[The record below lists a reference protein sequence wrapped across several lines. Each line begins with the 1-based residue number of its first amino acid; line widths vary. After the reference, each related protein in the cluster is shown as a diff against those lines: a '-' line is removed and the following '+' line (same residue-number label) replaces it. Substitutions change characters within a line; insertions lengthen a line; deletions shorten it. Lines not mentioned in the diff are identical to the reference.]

1 MAKQLPLSE
10 FHKSN
15 GAAFGERD
23 SWSVPLHFGNP
34 QAEYDAVRHH
44 VGLMDFSD
52 RGFLEFTGPD
62 RASYLQGMISNDLRN
77 LLPGQGLYATLLN
90 VQGKVLGDTRVFCTA
105 DSFLLD
111 LWEPIKEKILNHL
124 NRYLVADEVEIT
136 DLTEQYGL
144 ISAQGPKSAAFLQQ
158 LVEPSALPQRPFDHS
173 VVQID
178 GAQVRIVRYSHSGH
192 AGFDLFIPKGDL
204 THLAQWMTD
213 IGRGYRARWVGEQVQ
228 EVLRVEAGIPRYGID
243 FNEDHL
249 LLETGL
255 DHAVSFTKGCYLGQE
270 VVERIHSRGHV
281 NKKLTGLLLEGQT
294 EAKSGN
300 RITSANKEV
309 GIITSSVNS
318 PTLKRGIAM
327 GYLHHD
333 FWSPGTAVE
342 VVRDGSVIPA
352 RVTSLPFVRW
362 ETDRA

>member
-15 GAAFGERD
+15 GAVFGERD
-23 SWSVPLHFGNP
+23 GWLLPNHFRNP

-44 VGLMDFSD
+44 VGLMDFSN

-62 RASYLQGMISNDLRN
+62 RVSYLQGMISNDLRN

-105 DSFLLD
+105 NSFLLD
-111 LWEPIKEKILNHL
+111 LWEPLKEKILNHL
-124 NRYLVADEVEIT
+124 NRYLVADEVEIK

-144 ISAQGPKSAAFLQQ
+144 ISAQGRQSGAFLQQ
-158 LVEPSALPQRPFDHS
+158 LVEQSAVPQRPFDHA

-178 GAQVRIVRYSHSGH
+178 GAEVRVVRSSHTGED
-192 AGFDLFIPKGDL
+192 GFDFFIPTGDL
-204 THLAQWMTD
+204 TRFARRITEF
-213 IGRGYRARWVGEQVQ
+213 GRAFHARWVGEEAQ
-228 EVLRVEAGIPRYGID
+228 EILRVEAGIPRYGVD
-243 FNEDHL
+243 FSEDHL

-281 NKKLTGLLLEGQT
+281 NKRLAGLLLEGQT
-294 EAKSGN
+294 EAKSGD
-300 RITSANKEV
+300 RIASANKEV

-318 PTLKRGIAM
+318 PTLKRWIAM
-327 GYLHHD
+327 GYLHRD

-342 VVRDGSVIPA
+342 IVRDRSVIA
-352 RVTSLPFVRW
+352 ATVTSLPFVRA
-362 ETDRA
+362 ETDRT